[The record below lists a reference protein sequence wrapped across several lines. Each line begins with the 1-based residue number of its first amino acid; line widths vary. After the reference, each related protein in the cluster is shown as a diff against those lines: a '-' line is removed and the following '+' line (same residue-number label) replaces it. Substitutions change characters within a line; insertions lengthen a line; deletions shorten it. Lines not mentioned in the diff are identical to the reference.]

1 MGYCIDQLGSQFHIK
16 CEAAPYA
23 HAAIRNLHGKGR
35 ETITDSSGRHYR
47 WVDGKTVLAAQTL
60 KEAMK
65 AWRYGLTMDDR
76 TGDYTSITFTG
87 EKSGDED
94 VLFPAIAPYV
104 TAGSYI
110 EFRGE
115 DGAQWRWVFD
125 GTTATEEYK
134 NDTPATDDLATK
146 CGW

>member
-16 CEAAPYA
+16 SEAAPYA
-23 HAAIRNLHGKGR
+23 HSAIRNLFGKGG

-47 WVDGKTVLAAQTL
+47 WVGTKEVLAAPTL

-65 AWRYGLTMDDR
+65 EWRYHLTTDAL
-76 TGDYTSITFTG
+76 TGDFTSITFTG

-94 VLFPAIAPYV
+94 VLFPAIAKYV

-115 DGAQWRWVFD
+115 DGAHWRWVFD
-125 GTTATEEYK
+125 GTTATEQRRDNK
-134 NDTPATDDLATK
+134 G
-146 CGW
+146 GWQ